1 MAAATAAVATVVM
14 ILVVFL
20 VIVVVSGGN
29 HDNQWQTG
37 GSRWEGGA
45 KEQEGATGG
54 DAPSQA
60 AKSMARELSKLQGMG
75 PKAKGPSKPSK
86 PIIVG
91 GSGGRGGAFA
101 AEPLTGFEVYMGI
114 DNYLLPK
121 PVWNIV
127 RQCRGVVQAFD
138 HVSSITS
145 YCVMSSTITVA
156 TNTI

>member
-1 MAAATAAVATVVM
+1 M
-14 ILVVFL
+14 
-20 VIVVVSGGN
+20 S
-29 HDNQWQTG
+29 
-37 GSRWEGGA
+37 
-45 KEQEGATGG
+45 K
-54 DAPSQA
+54 
-60 AKSMARELSKLQGMG
+60 ELSELLKDANR
-75 PKAKGPSKPSK
+75 PKPLAK
-86 PIIVG
+86 ITG